1 VKIRLHGTEDECR
14 EMAEQLRQIM
24 TVQAVSE
31 PYPDRG
37 RSVLV
42 RVYVEG
48 TPRGLEKSEAADVT
62 YAKLHPDP
70 YASWVNGKPPAPELQ
85 PRLRRIRPEP
95 ERPSGACCERAVYD
109 DSAGWWCCEHGNLG
123 GAP

>member
-14 EMAEQLRQIM
+14 DTTELLESVM
-24 TVQAVSE
+24 TIQSVSE

-48 TPRGLEKSEAADVT
+48 IPRG
-62 YAKLHPDP
+62 
-70 YASWVNGKPPAPELQ
+70 G
-85 PRLRRIRPEP
+85 R
-95 ERPSGACCERAVYD
+95 
-109 DSAGWWCCEHGNLG
+109 
-123 GAP
+123 